1 VAKILIVDDE
11 PSVLKLLKMNLEL
24 EGFEAFLASD
34 GATALK
40 RIQSE
45 EPDLVLLDIMMPVM
59 DGWEVLLRL
68 GESGSRKR
76 PVVIVMTA
84 KGERDHARCLELGAH
99 AYVAKPF
106 ETDVVIDKVR
116 EFLSLSTE
124 ELESRRKQELR
135 ELKSG

>member
-1 VAKILIVDDE
+1 MAKILIVDDE

-59 DGWEVLLRL
+59 DGWEVLRRL
-68 GESGSRKR
+68 GESGPRKR

-84 KGERDHARCLELGAH
+84 KGKRDHARCLELGAH

-116 EFLSLSTE
+116 EFLSLSAE
-124 ELESRRKQELR
+124 EIESRRRQELR